1 MTSVED
7 NKRTEAGLVRSVEAS
22 LETPAE
28 KKIRLTSLF
37 ITHFS
42 MFLSGFG
49 NSILHIGMY
58 PYVAL
63 VK

>member
-1 MTSVED
+1 M
-7 NKRTEAGLVRSVEAS
+7 RSVEAS

-49 NSILHIGMY
+49 NSILYIGMY